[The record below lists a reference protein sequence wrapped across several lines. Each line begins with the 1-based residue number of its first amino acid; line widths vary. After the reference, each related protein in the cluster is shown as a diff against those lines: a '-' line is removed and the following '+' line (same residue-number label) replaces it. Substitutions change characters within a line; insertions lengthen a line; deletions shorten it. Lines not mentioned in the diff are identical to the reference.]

1 MSTLKAKRDDN
12 DKIVGL
18 KTSDNGMRHEHFDCI
33 CDSEEHSMRVT
44 YFVDEWNEI
53 EEDEVF
59 ISLYLADRG
68 FWYRLWHGIK
78 YICGHKSRYGDFQ
91 CITIRREDAERL
103 RDLMNRY
110 IESGLIEHKKE
121 RFTKIVEV
129 GQSDDVLYVVL
140 KDGTKVH
147 LLAD

>member
-1 MSTLKAKRDDN
+1 MQVLKKSEDGT
-12 DKIVGL
+12 KLIEQE
-18 KTSDNGMRHEHFDCI
+18 SGMRHEHFECI

-44 YFVDEWNEI
+44 YFVDEWNGI
-53 EEDEVF
+53 EEDEVYF
-59 ISLYLADRG
+59 SLYLTDRG

-91 CITIRREDAERL
+91 CITVQRKDAERL

-110 IESGLIEHKKE
+110 IESGLVEVSKE
-121 RFTKIVEV
+121 RSVKIVEK
-129 GQSDDVLYVVL
+129 GDGYVILENGV
-140 KDGTKVH
+140 KVH

>member
-1 MSTLKAKRDDN
+1 MSTLKVKRDDN

-18 KTSDNGMRHEHFDCI
+18 MTSDNGMRHEHFECI

-44 YFVDEWNEI
+44 YFVDAWNGI
-53 EEDEVF
+53 EEDEIY

-78 YICGHKSRYGDFQ
+78 YICGHKSRYGDYQ
-91 CITIRREDAERL
+91 CITIKREDAERL

-110 IESGLIEHKKE
+110 IESGLVEVKKE
-121 RFTKIVEV
+121 RSVKIVEK
-129 GQSDDVLYVVL
+129 GDGYVVL
-140 KDGTKVH
+140 DNGTKVY